1 MKNSRLASEDR
12 QKQLRLAITRIERG
26 RSQTKAR
33 KLTISSVAREAGVS
47 TSLIHNHHPEIAE
60 VIREKQG
67 RSSRAMRD
75 AKQSELKAEREKN
88 QKLRSE
94 NAQLRQQIAKL
105 ASVNELLTMNI
116 SSLEERMCGVNVI
129 DPPSAKK

>member
-47 TSLIHNHHPEIAE
+47 TSLIPNHHPEIAE

-116 SSLEERMCGVNVI
+116 SSLEARMSGGNVI
-129 DPPSAKK
+129 DHPSAKK

>member
-12 QKQLRLAITRIERG
+12 QKQLLLAITRIERG

-33 KLTISSVAREAGVS
+33 KLTISSVARVAGVS

-116 SSLEERMCGVNVI
+116 SSLEARMSGGNVI
-129 DPPSAKK
+129 DHPSAKK

>member
-47 TSLIHNHHPEIAE
+47 TSLIHNLHPEIAE

-116 SSLEERMCGVNVI
+116 SSLEARMSGGNVI
-129 DPPSAKK
+129 DHPSAKK

>member
-1 MKNSRLASEDR
+1 
-12 QKQLRLAITRIERG
+12 
-26 RSQTKAR
+26 
-33 KLTISSVAREAGVS
+33 
-47 TSLIHNHHPEIAE
+47 
-60 VIREKQG
+60 
-67 RSSRAMRD
+67 MRD

-116 SSLEERMCGVNVI
+116 SSLEARMSGGNVI
-129 DPPSAKK
+129 DHPSAKK

>member
-75 AKQSELKAEREKN
+75 AKQSELTAEREKN

-116 SSLEERMCGVNVI
+116 SSLEARMSGGNVI
-129 DPPSAKK
+129 DHPSAKK

>member
-67 RSSRAMRD
+67 RSSRALRD

-116 SSLEERMCGVNVI
+116 SSLEARMSGGNVI
-129 DPPSAKK
+129 DHPSAKK

>member
-88 QKLRSE
+88 LKLRSE

-116 SSLEERMCGVNVI
+116 SSLEARMSGGNVI
-129 DPPSAKK
+129 DHPSAKK

>member
-116 SSLEERMCGVNVI
+116 SSLEARMSGGTVI
-129 DPPSAKK
+129 DHPSAKK

>member
-116 SSLEERMCGVNVI
+116 SSLEARMSGGNGI
-129 DPPSAKK
+129 DHPSAKK

>member
-47 TSLIHNHHPEIAE
+47 TSLIHNYHPEIAE

-116 SSLEERMCGVNVI
+116 SSLEARMSGGNVI
-129 DPPSAKK
+129 DHPSAKK

>member
-67 RSSRAMRD
+67 QSSRAMRD

-116 SSLEERMCGVNVI
+116 SSLEARMSGGNVI
-129 DPPSAKK
+129 DHPSAKK

>member
-47 TSLIHNHHPEIAE
+47 TSLIQNHHPEIAE

-116 SSLEERMCGVNVI
+116 SSLEARMSGGNVI
-129 DPPSAKK
+129 DHPSAKK

>member
-105 ASVNELLTMNI
+105 ASVNELLTMSI
-116 SSLEERMCGVNVI
+116 SSLEARMSGGNVI
-129 DPPSAKK
+129 DHPSAKK

>member
-116 SSLEERMCGVNVI
+116 SSLEARMSGGNVI
-129 DPPSAKK
+129 DHPSAKK